1 MRARTRA
8 IAVGGSRRAAIGRLV
23 AAGAVAALV
32 AGPLRAERIV
42 APDGTWFTATIVSDE
57 AGKVVVRAG
66 KATITL
72 SRADVKAIEKEPPDA
87 RNVPP
92 QIVPAAVDPA
102 KAGEALRGAK
112 AAMASGEWLK
122 AGGLLAGLARLDADA
137 LPPADRKDAAAA
149 LVTCYLRIDQAEAA
163 GGACARRAA
172 LADDPDDRRR
182 VLAAAEAFRT
192 LKSTEIDGRAVR
204 TYDEA
209 VAAAVPWKG
218 KALLEEAKAIASQG
232 RMLGAKGRL
241 ERTGQ
246 LCVEKLREADQYVP
260 GTSGRKREVLQP
272 LVDNILTNARRAV
285 ETLTE
290 RRVVLK
296 KYRMTSMMNK
306 QIARRWA
313 EQIGAYLTVRQEAQ
327 NGLRNLEPFASQ
339 VGVSG
344 LYERSEVVG
353 LIETLEDL
361 KYYHVEKEGEPRLLI
376 WPGRPI
382 LPSQGGK
389 K

>member
-8 IAVGGSRRAAIGRLV
+8 ITVGLPFGAAIRRLL

-42 APDGTWFTATIVSDE
+42 APDGTWFTATVVSDE
-57 AGKVVVRAG
+57 AAKVVVRAG

-72 SRADVKAIEKEPPDA
+72 SRADIKAIEKDPPDSK
-87 RNVPP
+87 NVPP

-102 KAGEALRGAK
+102 KAGDALRGAK
-112 AAMASGEWLK
+112 AAMASGEWLR

-149 LVTCYLRIDQAEAA
+149 LVTCYLQVDQAEAA

-172 LADDPDDRRR
+172 LADDADERRR
-182 VLAAAEAFRT
+182 PLAAGEALRT
-192 LKSTEIDGRAVR
+192 LKSTEIDGRPVR

-246 LCVEKLREADQYVP
+246 SCVEKLQEADLYVP
-260 GTSGRKREVLQP
+260 GTSGQKREVLRP
-272 LVDNILTNARRAV
+272 LVDNVLGNARRAV

-296 KYRMTSMMNK
+296 KYRMTSMMDK

-313 EQIGAYLTVRQEAQ
+313 EQIGAYLTVRQEAE

-353 LIETLEDL
+353 LIEKLEDL
-361 KYYHVEKEGEPRLLI
+361 KYYNVEKEKEPRM
-376 WPGRPI
+376 PI
-382 LPSQGGK
+382 LPSRPILQPQGGK